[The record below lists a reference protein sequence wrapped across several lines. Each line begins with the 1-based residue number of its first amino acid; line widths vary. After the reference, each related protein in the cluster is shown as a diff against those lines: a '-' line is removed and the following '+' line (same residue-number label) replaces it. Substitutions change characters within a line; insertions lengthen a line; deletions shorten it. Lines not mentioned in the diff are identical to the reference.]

1 MITEAG
7 EELLI
12 DSIVDGDLSIIFVPN
27 GTGNA
32 VIATSRSLVIPYGNS
47 SNRVLAEV
55 GEIRQNS
62 TFGVYE
68 GWTPNGLVSF
78 NGIYDSDKNTYV
90 SPELTPGANDNVI
103 RFGVNGTIKGYIDA
117 TKLYFG
123 VVHADDVVIS
133 GNTIN
138 NVSNSNDI
146 VIRSTGTGSINVNDI
161 LVKDNTITNTT
172 NDALVIESTGIGYV
186 RFSGNKA
193 LVIPAGEDAD
203 RRVTPELGETRYNT
217 EQSYLEVYDGTN
229 WIAAA
234 GTSSVATEEEI
245 VAETN
250 LWAFILG

>member
-7 EELLI
+7 DELLI

-32 VIATSRSLVIPYGNS
+32 VIATSRSLVLPYGNS
-47 SNRVLAEV
+47 SNRVLGAV

-78 NGIYDSDKNTYV
+78 NGVYDSDKNTYV
-90 SPELTPGANDNVI
+90 SPELTPGANDNII
-103 RFGVNGTIKGYIDA
+103 RFGVDGTVKGSIDA

-123 VVHADDVVIS
+123 VVHADDVVFS
-133 GNTIN
+133 GNTITN
-138 NVSNSNDI
+138 RVSSNDL
-146 VIRSTGTGSINVNDI
+146 VINSTGTGSINVNNI
-161 LVKDNTITNTT
+161 FVKDNTITNET
-172 NDALVIESTGIGYV
+172 NNALIIESTGIGYV
-186 RFSGNKA
+186 QFSGTKA
-193 LVIPAGEDAD
+193 LVIPAGTDSE
-203 RRVTPELGETRYNT
+203 RRLTPELGETRYNT
-217 EQSYLEVYDGTN
+217 DQRYLEVYDGTN